1 MAKQT
6 VTLRLDEDDLTYL
19 ARTEV
24 PGAGNLSEKI
34 RALLAQARAQQ
45 QGLSDHAAAY
55 AFARQ
60 LLDAPD
66 RAVRQAEIQ
75 AGMRSELVARTLAW
89 LPDLLAYVLAGS
101 KGPDA
106 DGMADEARQRGLR
119 AFEAGLGER
128 VLALTDSVLQL
139 ARAGFPGCHSP
150 QALATR
156 AQSTLGLAAPAAAS
170 SVSEPR
176 S

>member
-45 QGLSDHAAAY
+45 EGLRDDGAAY

-66 RAVRQAEIQ
+66 RSIRQAEIQ
-75 AGMRSELVARTLAW
+75 TRTRSELVARTLAW
-89 LPDLLAYVLAGS
+89 LPDAIAYVLAGA
-101 KGPDA
+101 GQFDR
-106 DGMADEARQRGLR
+106 DGHDSDQRQHTLR
-119 AFEAGLGER
+119 DFEAGLGER

-139 ARAGFPGCHSP
+139 ARAGFPGCYSP
-150 QALATR
+150 QSLATR
-156 AQSTLGLAAPAAAS
+156 AQSTLGLAARAATAS
-170 SVSEPR
+170 DSEPR